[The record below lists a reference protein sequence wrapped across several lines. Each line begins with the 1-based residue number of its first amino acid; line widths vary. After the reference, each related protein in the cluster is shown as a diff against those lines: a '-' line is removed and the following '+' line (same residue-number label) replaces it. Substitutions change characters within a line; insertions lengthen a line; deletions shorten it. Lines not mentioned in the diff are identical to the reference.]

1 MIVDAHQHFW
11 DLSRA
16 DYHWLTPDQDRL
28 YRNFLPA
35 DLAPTLS
42 EHGVRA
48 TVLVQAAPSEAE
60 TRYLFRLA
68 QAHPFIAG
76 IVGWADFQS
85 AGAQGRISALIAE
98 GRGKLKGLRPM
109 IQDIPDPNWISRSS
123 LDEAFEAMVE
133 HGLVFDALVRPAQI
147 DEVRARLMRHPNLR
161 AVLDHAGKPDIANRG
176 FDRWAEDLERLA
188 RDTTAYCKLSG
199 LLTQAGSAAWVE
211 DLSPYVAH
219 VFHCFGP
226 QRVLWGS
233 DWPVLNLVSDYA
245 HWLALSRDLVNPLAA
260 RYENDVFGGT
270 ATRLYQLELP

>member
-1 MIVDAHQHFW
+1 MIIDAHQHFW

-16 DYHWLTPDQDRL
+16 DYDWPTPGQGKL
-28 YRNFLPA
+28 YRNYLPG

-42 EHGVRA
+42 DHGVRA

-68 QAHPFIAG
+68 HAHPFIAG
-76 IVGWADFQS
+76 IVGWVDFQS
-85 AGAQGRISALIAE
+85 AGALGRISAMVAD

-109 IQDIPDPNWISRSS
+109 IQDIPDPNWLSGPS

-133 HGLVFDALVRPAQI
+133 HGLVFDVLIRPAQI
-147 DEVRARLMRHPNLR
+147 NEVRARLIRHPNLR
-161 AVLDHAGKPDIANRG
+161 AVLDHAAKPDIANG
-176 FDRWAEDLERLA
+176 SFDAWAEDLERLA

-199 LLTQAGSAAWVE
+199 LLTEARIGASE
-211 DLSPYVAH
+211 KDLAPYVAH
-219 VFHCFGP
+219 IFHCFGA

-233 DWPVLNLVSDYA
+233 DWPVLNLVCDYG
-245 HWLALSRDLVNPLAA
+245 HWLALSRAFVVRLAA
-260 RYENDVFGGT
+260 RYETDVFGGT